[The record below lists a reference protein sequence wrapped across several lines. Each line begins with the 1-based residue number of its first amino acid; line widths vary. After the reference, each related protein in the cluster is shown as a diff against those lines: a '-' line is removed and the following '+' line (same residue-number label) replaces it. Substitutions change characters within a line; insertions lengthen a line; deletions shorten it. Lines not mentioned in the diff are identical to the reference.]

1 MILLH
6 IASADDGELASIA
19 TLLLKEKLVADVR
32 IDTIRRLLLND
43 NGELEEVPRF
53 LLICKTKSLLFNN
66 IVDFIRE
73 KHSTNLPEIY
83 ALPLVSMER
92 SQEELIRSRTKAV

>member
-6 IASADDGELASIA
+6 IASASDSELTHIA

-43 NGELEEVPRF
+43 DGKLEEVPRF
-53 LLICKTKSLLFNN
+53 LLICKTKALLFSS
-66 IVDFIRE
+66 IVDFIRDNNN
-73 KHSTNLPEIY
+73 SGLPEIY

-92 SQEELIRSRTKAV
+92 SQEEKVRLHTRQV